1 MPVLVY
7 FILLWD
13 KLTGRRPLGRSA
25 EEQARADAAT
35 RSFALYHFRACP
47 YCIKVRRDIR
57 LLGLRIEERDIKK
70 EQARRAE
77 LIAGGGKVQVPCLRI
92 EEPDGS
98 VRWMYE
104 SRAIAGYLRHRFGAR
119 CLDQPSIA

>member
-1 MPVLVY
+1 DPPSRTTHSARRASSRGDRGRLRASLVEPCFFALCSGSFALSCGLTMPVLVY

-35 RSFALYHFRACP
+35 RSLALYHFRACP

-70 EQARRAE
+70 EQA
-77 LIAGGGKVQVPCLRI
+77 
-92 EEPDGS
+92 
-98 VRWMYE
+98 
-104 SRAIAGYLRHRFGAR
+104 
-119 CLDQPSIA
+119 